1 MLYNIY
7 ESSVYSFIERKIQ
20 KLQQEYQHIGL
31 EFIEVNRINYL
42 NKQNCRNQ
50 IQFINANLKKVR
62 SFINAINF
70 IDY

>member
-62 SFINAINF
+62 SFINAINS
-70 IDY
+70 ID

>member
-70 IDY
+70 ID